1 MGNLALEVGDAIPEF
16 QARIRTYFNDWK
28 EALATLLE
36 TKHGRARAEEMAE
49 DIVARVQGAIMMM
62 GVNKDER
69 PLRRVSRETV
79 QLLATE
85 TASA

>member
-1 MGNLALEVGDAIPEF
+1 
-16 QARIRTYFNDWK
+16 
-28 EALATLLE
+28 
-36 TKHGRARAEEMAE
+36 MAE